1 ALMRRQSPATR
12 VRRSGLG
19 DQRSGNVVAI
29 ASTFLDGMRRSEPL
43 APGIDQQAG
52 EQARF
57 GRFGLALMIAPIVR
71 DLVPHR
77 GPGLSI
83 DQCRMLAWV
92 ELVFVG
98 NLTGVNRVREH
109 RVDVSAGERFAA
121 ALGTIRPSGAL
132 R

>member
-1 ALMRRQSPATR
+1 MVAR
-12 VRRSGLG
+12 LG
-19 DQRSGNVVAI
+19 
-29 ASTFLDGMRRSEPL
+29 
-43 APGIDQQAG
+43 
-52 EQARF
+52 
-57 GRFGLALMIAPIVR
+57 R

-109 RVDVSAGERFAA
+109 RVDVSARKRFAA
-121 ALGTIRPSGAL
+121 ALGTIRPGGAFRVQSEAVGL
-132 R
+132 LFDPAPAAELTIEIEDATHGLGL